1 MRKSTLSEPRNAWT
15 NPAKT
20 EVLPRLSPGGPLCSQ
35 KSEPVYSLSAA
46 DQSGILAIARSSG
59 GDGGDSTSTLVRPS
73 FAQYKS
79 WTTTRSGRRH
89 HLPAL
94 LKQAAAG
101 YCPLLISQHS
111 S

>member
-1 MRKSTLSEPRNAWT
+1 MQ
-15 NPAKT
+15 
-20 EVLPRLSPGGPLCSQ
+20 Q
-35 KSEPVYSLSAA
+35 KSEPAYSLSAT
-46 DQSGILAIARSSG
+46 DQSGVLAIARSSG

-73 FAQYKS
+73 FAQYTS

-94 LKQAAAG
+94 LKQVAAG

>member
-15 NPAKT
+15 NPAET
-20 EVLPRLSPGGPLCSQ
+20 EVLLRLSPVDPMQQ

-73 FAQYKS
+73 FAQYTS
-79 WTTTRSGRRH
+79 WTTTRSGHRH

-94 LKQAAAG
+94 LKQVAAG
-101 YCPLLISQHS
+101 YCPLLISQRS